1 MRKRKEKE
9 NGRGEEKEEDEN
21 NEEEKGKCQET
32 GNEESGRQGR
42 KGGGRESKVSKIRGS
57 GKYDKDR
64 THPKK
69 FTTNREG
76 KGKGHG
82 VQRFKIPV
90 QSKQLLVN
98 GPPGSKKFW
107 NNVLPHYLELK

>member
-1 MRKRKEKE
+1 M
-9 NGRGEEKEEDEN
+9 GREEEKEEDEN

-32 GNEESGRQGR
+32 GNEENGRQGR
-42 KGGGRESKVSKIRGS
+42 KGGGRESKVSKIRES

-69 FTTNREG
+69 CTTNREG

-90 QSKQLLVN
+90 QSKQLLEN